1 MAAVFL
7 NDASVE
13 VFTPPRLPH
22 EAPRSSYVLRHHTA
36 YRANIGTALSPLH
49 DESALVTASTAH
61 AQHGPHY
68 LSVGNELKVDDSTHQ
83 LPAWCLPKKRTST
96 NKQWSSIS
104 ELVIGHSR

>member
-1 MAAVFL
+1 MANNESLAYSSASVSAPPLVHRLVRSITYCPSLNKMAAVFL

-13 VFTPPRLPH
+13 IFTLPRLPH

-36 YRANIGTALSPLH
+36 YRANIVTALSPLH

-68 LSVGNELKVDDSTHQ
+68 LSVGGMN
-83 LPAWCLPKKRTST
+83 
-96 NKQWSSIS
+96 
-104 ELVIGHSR
+104 